1 VVSPSKARAPF
12 DGAADVTQPEEDAM
26 AAQATY
32 PIIYVRGFAGGTSGI
47 DSAVDDPFYGFNSGA
62 THVRINGDGQPQF
75 YQFEGPLV
83 RLIEDEDYRVVVH
96 GGQQAYLA
104 STKDDSQPPKSIW
117 IYRFYDAA
125 ADTFGTAAVPYDLPA
140 AAKGLLSFVDLV
152 RRKTGAAK
160 VWLVAHSMG
169 GLICR
174 SMIQKVCP
182 ENNRRAGDIVD
193 KFFTYATPHNGIAF
207 AFAGLNI
214 TVPEIAPFG
223 AEIFNHEVMYRY
235 LCPESQQVDP
245 RPAGWD
251 AHDLAG
257 SFDPARVFCLIGTDA
272 GDYGIVSK
280 AVGPKSDGLVQID
293 NAYVR
298 QAGRSFVHR
307 AHSGSYGEVN
317 SEEGYQNLRRFLFG
331 ARKATVDLVGA
342 RLPGATDPDVI
353 DVWQAEIRVSVRG
366 LPVLLTE
373 QTAGH
378 HCPIELGSVAGPNAD
393 AGRAPRPDD
402 DAVAADPA
410 RAGTPG
416 QAGQTGIP
424 LTSVFLLDPQRA
436 ASMQREN
443 LEPQAVP
450 STRCRYTMQL
460 SVLHLQ
466 QKHGLFSWH
475 NHLES
480 LPEWADALIVDIG
493 PDDDGA
499 GEYVWAQWQSANPA
513 VTSAID
519 PITSQPLTPG
529 SDRDE
534 QGGLQFT
541 VALPAAGLS
550 LLGAAAAIRL
560 GVQNLA

>member
-1 VVSPSKARAPF
+1 
-12 DGAADVTQPEEDAM
+12 M

-140 AAKGLLSFVDLV
+140 AAKGLLAFVDLV

-169 GLICR
+169 GLVCR

-214 TVPEIAPFG
+214 AVPEIAPFG

-272 GDYGIVSK
+272 RDYGIVSK

-298 QAGRSFVHR
+298 HAGRSFVHR

-331 ARKATVDLVGA
+331 ARKATVHLAEA
-342 RLPGATDPDVI
+342 RLPAATDPDVI
-353 DVWQAEIRVSVRG
+353 DVWQAEIRVSIRG

-378 HCPIELGSVAGPNAD
+378 YCPIELGSVAGANAD

-410 RAGTPG
+410 QAGAPG
-416 QAGQTGIP
+416 QAGQAGIP

-436 ASMQREN
+436 ASMQRED
-443 LEPQAVP
+443 LEPQAAP

-460 SVLHLQ
+460 TVLHLQ

-475 NHLES
+475 NHLET

-493 PDDDGA
+493 PDDDGV
-499 GEYVWAQWQSANPA
+499 GEYVWARWQSANPA
-513 VTSAID
+513 VTSTMD

-534 QGGLQFT
+534 RGGLQFT
-541 VALPAAGLS
+541 IALPAAGLS